1 MNSNTA
7 TEGIAD
13 AQWQSSAGVSND
25 LAASSAVEVRVART
39 VAEVEAIREIWSAWS
54 TDRDSD
60 IDFCLKFVWSG
71 PDFVRPHVIVVY
83 RGGRADAMLVG
94 RLERTKMVSRIG
106 YLPLPEMRIRA
117 LTFASTGFF
126 GNGSPENCEA
136 LVRSIL
142 EALQQKEADAALL
155 QQVNTESP
163 LFHSAVKLPG
173 TASRDHV
180 LQLTPHSLLNLS
192 ANPEEVWQGLS
203 SGVRSDI
210 KRKKKKV
217 LRQFEAGA
225 KVHCFREPAEL
236 EHAIPQVESIAKK
249 TYQRAIGVG
258 FQDTEHI
265 RRCLRFF
272 AERGWLRMYLLTLN
286 EEPAAFWVG
295 TVYQGSF
302 TSDYLSFDP
311 KFSDYSPGTFLLG
324 EVIEDLCRGGVAKLN
339 FGAGEGRYKE
349 RFSNCHST
357 NASVYIFA
365 PGLKGIALN
374 SIRTAVGSIERLAKK
389 ALESSR
395 LLPTVKRLWR
405 SRLASKTTE

>member
-1 MNSNTA
+1 MNSNTT

-13 AQWQSSAGVSND
+13 ARWQPSARVSTD
-25 LAASSAVEVRVART
+25 LAAAPAVEVRVART
-39 VAEVEAIREIWSAWS
+39 VAEVESIRETWSSWS

-71 PDFVRPHVIVVY
+71 SDFVRPHVIVVY
-83 RGGRADAMLVG
+83 RDGRADAMLVG
-94 RLERTKMVSRIG
+94 RLEKTRMISRIG
-106 YLPLPEMRIRA
+106 YLRLPEIRIRA

-126 GNGSPENCEA
+126 GNGSAENCEA
-136 LVRSIL
+136 LIRSIM
-142 EALQQKEADAALL
+142 EALQKKEADAALL
-155 QQVNTESP
+155 QQVNSESP

-192 ANPEEVWQGLS
+192 VNPEEVWQALS

-210 KRKKKKV
+210 KRKKKKM
-217 LRQFEAGA
+217 LRQFESGA
-225 KVHCFREPAEL
+225 KVHCFRDPGEL
-236 EHAIPQVESIAKK
+236 ENAIPQVESIAKK
-249 TYQRAIGVG
+249 TYQRALGVG
-258 FQDTEHI
+258 FQDSEHV
-265 RRCLRFF
+265 RRRLQFF

-311 KFSDYSPGTFLLG
+311 KFSDYSPGIFLLG
-324 EVIEDLCRGGVAKLN
+324 EVIEDLCRSGVTRLN

-357 NASVYIFA
+357 EASVYIFA

-374 SIRTAVGSIERLAKK
+374 SVRTAVGSIESLAKN
-389 ALESSR
+389 ALERSR

-405 SRLASKTTE
+405 SKLANKTE